1 MRQLGRC
8 LCKILHKVIAG
19 YPKPPP
25 CRPHQA
31 QCSVCV
37 RFDLPNTPI
46 HRHTKPDPNSHQS
59 QGVARLAHVS
69 RARITQIM
77 NLLLLAPSIQE
88 ALLFLPLVE
97 QGRDQLK
104 LADLQKVTLEVNWG
118 RQKRIFGRI
127 TA

>member
-1 MRQLGRC
+1 
-8 LCKILHKVIAG
+8 
-19 YPKPPP
+19 
-25 CRPHQA
+25 
-31 QCSVCV
+31 
-37 RFDLPNTPI
+37 
-46 HRHTKPDPNSHQS
+46 
-59 QGVARLAHVS
+59 
-69 RARITQIM
+69 M